1 MPGIP
6 TLDDVRRARLL
17 SSGIVRHTPLMRS
30 KQLSLLTGVD
40 VILKAENLQ
49 RTGSFKIRGAANKL
63 VSLSDKQ
70 RGRGVITASA
80 GNHAQGVALAAQ
92 ELGVQCTVVMPKEA
106 SIAKVKA
113 TSGYGAQIILHGDR
127 LDQALQY
134 GKGLA
139 EKRGLTFVH
148 PFDDSAII
156 AGQGTIGF
164 EICEDEESLN
174 LIVVPVGGGG
184 LIAGIALVVKQISPR
199 TQIVGVQAES
209 FSAAARSFRRR
220 RNVPVV
226 GSHTL
231 ADGIAVT
238 KPGKLPMR
246 MIRRY
251 VDDIVTVR
259 EDAIAHAQLLLLER
273 AKLVVEGA
281 GAVGLAA
288 FLQGSLQAP
297 GKRTVIVLSG
307 GNIDINLVNRILV
320 DGLTD
325 AGRYLVVEVV
335 LQDTGDNMC
344 DDGAGNCTLR
354 AAIEQANATVGTDTI
369 AFFIPTTDP
378 GFNATTTAF
387 TIQPTSGLP
396 TITDPVIIDGYTQPG
411 ASPNTNG
418 PGLGLNTVLKI
429 ELDGTNVG
437 GGAAIL
443 HITAGNS
450 AVRGLVIN
458 RFGDLTVFSGGIIL
472 AHISQISR
480 VGAS

>member
-63 VSLSDKQ
+63 VSLSNKQ

-127 LDQALQY
+127 LDQALRY

-148 PFDDSAII
+148 PFDDSAVI

-209 FSAAARSFRRR
+209 VSAAARSFRRR

-246 MIRRY
+246 IIRRY

-320 DGLTD
+320 HGLTD

-335 LQDTGDNMC
+335 LQDRPGRLNTLLAVLAKAGANVLHVDHRRYAAALSVGQVLVEIAVETR
-344 DDGAGNCTLR
+344 DVDHAGEVVRALERQGYRLDG
-354 AAIEQANATVGTDTI
+354 E
-369 AFFIPTTDP
+369 
-378 GFNATTTAF
+378 
-387 TIQPTSGLP
+387 PTS
-396 TITDPVIIDGYTQPG
+396 
-411 ASPNTNG
+411 AA
-418 PGLGLNTVLKI
+418 
-429 ELDGTNVG
+429 G
-437 GGAAIL
+437 GGPL
-443 HITAGNS
+443 
-450 AVRGLVIN
+450 
-458 RFGDLTVFSGGIIL
+458 RFVAQEAEGSVN
-472 AHISQISR
+472 
-480 VGAS
+480 